1 MGIIW
6 ALKTSDSLATVGRA
20 TVGPCTVA
28 VAVALPLRAPEG
40 GGRNEPA
47 GKLTVRLDD
56 REDVM
61 FIWVLSG
68 YLWRLFARLYLG

>member
-28 VAVALPLRAPEG
+28 VAVALPLRAPERGWEKGACGRTDYKTG
-40 GGRNEPA
+40 GPRRYCVCMGVGRLPLA
-47 GKLTVRLDD
+47 AFYSV
-56 REDVM
+56 VP
-61 FIWVLSG
+61 
-68 YLWRLFARLYLG
+68 